1 MTLQDLTKKNQEFVH
16 IATNQ
21 LLADGK
27 SDAEIKAILEEH
39 LPEIIDNQ
47 KKGITARSLLGAPT
61 TWAASFTE
69 RPEDKARVSV
79 QKNTNPWL
87 MWLDTSLLFLGLVTA
102 LNGLMLLFGQS
113 NVNTGLISI
122 LTLGF
127 GGGAAMYVTYY
138 YIYRHMGKPKSERPG
153 WLKSFAVLAL
163 VMLVWFALFAVVPLL
178 PATINPKL
186 PEVVLF
192 IIALASFGL
201 RFYLQRKYNIQ
212 SSMAPVTP
220 QQRR

>member
-153 WLKSFAVLAL
+153 
-163 VMLVWFALFAVVPLL
+163 
-178 PATINPKL
+178 
-186 PEVVLF
+186 
-192 IIALASFGL
+192 
-201 RFYLQRKYNIQ
+201 
-212 SSMAPVTP
+212 
-220 QQRR
+220 